1 MNIGSVT
8 IRLFRYVVAAC
19 VVFVFSASPAAAKEA
34 PPVPYHG
41 APLIP
46 WAKKI
51 GENRFR
57 SPRDYDHTLEYYH
70 KTVLASPYVVQ
81 EKIINTSGVR
91 AVFLRNKKK
100 GARWEGLN
108 IYEYKGTCTIFTVL
122 SDAELEKIA
131 KQAKKNAGKKKP
143 RKKGK

>member
-1 MNIGSVT
+1 VT
-8 IRLFRYVVAAC
+8 IRLVRLFLAAC
-19 VVFVFSASPAAAKEA
+19 LVFVFSASPAVARET

-57 SPRDYDHTLEYYH
+57 SPRDYDRTLEYYH
-70 KTVLASPYVVQ
+70 KTVLFSPYVVQ

-100 GARWEGLN
+100 GASWEGLN
-108 IYEYKGTCTIFTVL
+108 IYEYKGSCTIFTVL
-122 SDAELEKIA
+122 SDHELAKIA
-131 KQAKKNAGKKKP
+131 KEAAKKKTGKKKSGA
-143 RKKGK
+143 KGK